1 MIMSYTCVMATV
13 SFGSGFT
20 HGEDTVVMRKLNN
33 PTVKTVIVSASSE
46 NETVVLDVSL

>member
-20 HGEDTVVMRKLNN
+20 HGEDTVVMRKLHN
-33 PTVKTVIVSASSE
+33 PTVKAVIVSASSE
-46 NETVVLDVSL
+46 NETIILIVCS

>member
-33 PTVKTVIVSASSE
+33 PTVKTMVVSASSE